1 MSLLPNRHVT
11 QTDIDRAREELERA
25 NFKLGKAR
33 SRSIMSQAQASAD
46 ATDLQACMDQAV
58 KAENDFAV
66 LAERFVTPVVAD
78 APIASTPAVTAPVE
92 VVYDERSSGEVRAMP
107 VGLDGEPLRDAFRQD
122 A

>member
-1 MSLLPNRHVT
+1 MSLFPNRHVT

-66 LAERFVTPVVAD
+66 LAERFVTPPAAEPDPVA
-78 APIASTPAVTAPVE
+78 APRAPVE
-92 VVYDERSSGEVRAMP
+92 HAPQVANGGAP

>member
-1 MSLLPNRHVT
+1 MSLFPNRHVT

-66 LAERFVTPVVAD
+66 LAEKFVTPPAAEPVALQHS
-78 APIASTPAVTAPVE
+78 PIEHATQAANGVA
-92 VVYDERSSGEVRAMP
+92 P